1 MRLQKVPPRTVLLV
15 SHDRRLKRQ
24 LQDCLTAIGL
34 PATLL
39 SSVHKNTEQLLPSA
53 KAPPHMILLDDSVL
67 AQGGPTI
74 LERLHQSAPRAL
86 VVYIASHHTAE
97 LERVV
102 RQLGVLYYT
111 VKPPEDFLLQR
122 VLASALQRSRGGGKF
137 AA

>member
-1 MRLQKVPPRTVLLV
+1 
-15 SHDRRLKRQ
+15 
-24 LQDCLTAIGL
+24 
-34 PATLL
+34 
-39 SSVHKNTEQLLPSA
+39 
-53 KAPPHMILLDDSVL
+53 MILFDDSVL
-67 AQGGPTI
+67 AQGGPTF

-86 VVYIASHHTAE
+86 VVYIANHHTAE

-111 VKPPEDFLLQR
+111 AKPPEDFLLQR